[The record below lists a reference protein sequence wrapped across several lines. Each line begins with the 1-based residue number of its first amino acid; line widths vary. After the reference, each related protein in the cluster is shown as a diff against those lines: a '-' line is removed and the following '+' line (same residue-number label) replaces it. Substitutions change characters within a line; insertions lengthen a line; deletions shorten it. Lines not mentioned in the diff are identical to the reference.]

1 MMNPVNGPPG
11 VVSCKQ
17 RIMQCMISHIIQ
29 SFSAKVGKS
38 IPFRS

>member
-17 RIMQCMISHIIQ
+17 RIMQCMIRSVYCSHIIQ
-29 SFSAKVGKS
+29 SFSAKVG
-38 IPFRS
+38 